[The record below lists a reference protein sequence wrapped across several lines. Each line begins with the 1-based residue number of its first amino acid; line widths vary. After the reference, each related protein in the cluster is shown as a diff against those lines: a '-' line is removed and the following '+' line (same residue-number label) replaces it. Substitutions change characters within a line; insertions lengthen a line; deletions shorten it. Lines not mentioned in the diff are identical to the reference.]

1 MCRNI
6 NIMLQIRGNSEWV
19 VINGNSEWVVING
32 IDYLYEKNL

>member
-19 VINGNSEWVVING
+19 VIKA

>member
-1 MCRNI
+1 MYRNI

-19 VINGNSEWVVING
+19 VINV

>member
-19 VINGNSEWVVING
+19 VVNVIDN
-32 IDYLYEKNL
+32 LYEKNL